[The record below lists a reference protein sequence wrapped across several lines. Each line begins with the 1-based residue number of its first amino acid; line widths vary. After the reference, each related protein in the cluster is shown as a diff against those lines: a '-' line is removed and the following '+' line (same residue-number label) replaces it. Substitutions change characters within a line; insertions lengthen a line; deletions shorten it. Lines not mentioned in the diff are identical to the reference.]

1 MLDILVWMWHD
12 PHLQGSRGVRGA
24 VHDPNASVRP
34 DLLIGARRAKKMLR
48 AGKIPPPAPIP
59 RPAPLAAGTPRFFQ
73 AKHVNRLA
81 ELFRLHLPI
90 PHRFVC
96 ISDDLEGFS
105 EHVTVIKTPIAAVA
119 AGNVRSPEGLRFPS
133 CYRRLWAQSEEAKSL
148 LSERV
153 LAGDIDMVPVR
164 DLTPVVSRDEPFV
177 GWRPFRDWG
186 TQRRIG
192 GGLQLFTPGAH
203 PKVWSDFVKNPQA
216 AVMAARNAGFRGS
229 DQAWLSY
236 MLADKV
242 PVWGR
247 DSGLYSIR
255 DFGANHD
262 LPKDARLVQM
272 NGPAH
277 CKPWSYRGPASWVAE
292 HWRGR

>member
-1 MLDILVWMWHD
+1 MLDVLVWMWHD
-12 PHLQGSRGVRGA
+12 PHLQGSRGPRGH
-24 VHDPNASVRP
+24 VHDPNMQVRP
-34 DLLIGARRAKKMLR
+34 DLLITGRRAKKWIR
-48 AGKIPPPAPIP
+48 AGKPLPPSPARPLPPIP
-59 RPAPLAAGTPRFFQ
+59 AGVPRFFQ
-73 AKHVNRLA
+73 ARHVNRLA
-81 ELFRLHLPI
+81 ELFRLHLPL

-96 ISDDLEGFS
+96 ISDETEGFS
-105 EHVTVIKTPIAAVA
+105 EHVTVIQTPAAALA

-164 DLTPVVSRDEPFV
+164 DLTRVVNRPEPFV
-177 GWRPFRDWG
+177 GWRPYRDWG

-203 PKVWSDFVKNPQA
+203 PKVWSDFIKNPHA
-216 AVMAARNAGFRGS
+216 AVMAARQAGFRGS

-242 PVWGR
+242 PIWGR
-247 DSGLYSIR
+247 DAGLYSIR
-255 DFGANHD
+255 DLGSDHALPHD
-262 LPKDARLVQM
+262 ATLVQM

-277 CKPWSYRGPASWVAE
+277 CKPWSYRGPAGWVAQ
-292 HWRGR
+292 HWRGG